1 MLLAL
6 FDRRYTLRT
15 RLFTAVQPIPV
26 RPAAA
31 GLKDAC
37 RLPGCL
43 LPVIVYILQQT
54 PGEDWGR
61 SFYPFVRENSPCI
74 PLQELG
80 VVREDALL
88 PDGFLPSELRWMFS
102 GSLPVA
108 GQRLPENPSGYD
120 ELINL
125 LI

>member
-43 LPVIVYILQQT
+43 LPVIVYILQQSL
-54 PGEDWGR
+54 GEDWGR

-88 PDGFLPSELRWMFS
+88 PDGFCHRSWDGCFQ
-102 GSLPVA
+102 VA
-108 GQRLPENPSGYD
+108 CRLQGRGY
-120 ELINL
+120 LKIRPAMMN
-125 LI
+125 